1 MKKRKQNAPE
11 KTADVRTEATA
22 GEDTPA
28 GADTPSAEATSKH
41 THDDDHEHPKP
52 DTDVDELTQARQERD
67 KHYEQLQR
75 ALADLQNFRKRRG
88 QDMAEIRQLAVE
100 GLTAELLP
108 VLDNFHLATDA
119 ASTGAD
125 NDNGEGDGGN
135 AVREGLLMV
144 KAMLEGVLERHGLRE
159 IPAAGQAFDHA
170 LHEAVG
176 LAEASEVPPGQVAQV
191 VQKGYFL
198 GDRVLRHAK
207 VLVAGDMPARPEG
220 DANAQEGHGH
230 DEER

>member
-1 MKKRKQNAPE
+1 
-11 KTADVRTEATA
+11 
-22 GEDTPA
+22 
-28 GADTPSAEATSKH
+28 
-41 THDDDHEHPKP
+41 
-52 DTDVDELTQARQERD
+52 ARQERD

-108 VLDNFHLATDA
+108 VLDNFHLATH
-119 ASTGAD
+119 ASNNAGD
-125 NDNGEGDGGN
+125 DGEGDGGK

-144 KAMLEGVLERHGLRE
+144 KAMLESVLERHGLRE

-207 VLVAGDMPARPEG
+207 VLVAGDMPAEPE
-220 DANAQEGHGH
+220 DNSNEKEGHGGGG
-230 DEER
+230 EK